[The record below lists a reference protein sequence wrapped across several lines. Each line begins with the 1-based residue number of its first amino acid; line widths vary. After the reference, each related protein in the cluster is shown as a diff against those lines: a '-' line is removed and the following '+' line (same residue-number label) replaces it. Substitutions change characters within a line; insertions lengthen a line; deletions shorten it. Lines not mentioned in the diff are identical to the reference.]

1 VPESATADCD
11 RCFQPKP
18 LEALFA
24 FTYGPQP
31 WDATEYTAILCVP
44 CHSKVAEQVER
55 IESLVAEVFDGDPRL
70 ELEFVALEAALHNSV
85 LGPGKVRAA
94 AREASQ

>member
-1 VPESATADCD
+1 MNDTTADCD

-18 LEALFA
+18 LNALFA

-31 WDATEYTAILCVP
+31 WDATEYSAILCVP
-44 CHSKVAEQVER
+44 CFSAATEQVER
-55 IESLVAEVFDGDPRL
+55 LEALSVGAIDSPHL
-70 ELEFVALEAALHNSV
+70 ELEFAFLEAALHNSV

-94 AREASQ
+94 NSTNPTT

>member
-1 VPESATADCD
+1 MTDTTADCD

-18 LEALFA
+18 LNALFA

-31 WDATEYTAILCVP
+31 WDATEYSAILCVP
-44 CHSKVAEQVER
+44 CHSTATEQVER
-55 IESLVAEVFDGDPRL
+55 IEALAACAIDSPNA
-70 ELEFVALEAALHNSV
+70 ELEFAFLEAALHNTV

-94 AREASQ
+94 NSSSPAA